1 MFSIISIYTYIYIY
15 IYTGSLY
22 EGHRYMSAIYISIY
36 VYIYIYIYTGS
47 FMQGLFLLVV
57 LVECVL
63 ILLLKAKVFGMMYK
77 INKFGMT
84 LHEFY
89 FDLLIQYLHIFIRI
103 IQYYFRIYIYIYI
116 HRIFYAGSA
125 IYVNNIFPYMYM
137 YIYTGS
143 FMQGQ

>member
-1 MFSIISIYTYIYIY
+1 
-15 IYTGSLY
+15 
-22 EGHRYMSAIYISIY
+22 
-36 VYIYIYIYTGS
+36 
-47 FMQGLFLLVV
+47 MQGLFLLVV

-89 FDLLIQYLHIFIRI
+89 FDLLIQYLHIFIWI

-116 HRIFYAGSA
+116 YTPDLLCRVCNICQQYISIYVYVHIYRVFYAGSIA
-125 IYVNNIFPYMYM
+125 VCCSGMCTVIVRLRQICCPFCKEWV
-137 YIYTGS
+137 
-143 FMQGQ
+143 